1 MVMKIKKVKIE
12 NDDFNLY
19 LDNLNSLLAEYSNE
33 VKLQNKSELSEGT
46 KVLYSLEE
54 LNKVGIHIH

>member
-1 MVMKIKKVKIE
+1 MKIKKVKIE